1 MLAVLWKLG
10 SLCAS
15 MCACLLCEDGG
26 IGTWRCGMGGAT
38 AGSNRRLNL
47 WSKTTSGLIS
57 APPLM
62 ILAGQFYISETAG
75 SFFFFRCSIWAVSLS
90 FFKSPKSR
98 VIQCTS
104 LGLVAFAC
112 GAFVKKNVSIAVDH
126 ITAELPVSSLFSSE
140 IYQHSAPCL
149 HASCYCSM
157 VLLPHGNSKIITPH
171 TALLQRDETVSA
183 PQIAATYWIT
193 GQHLDYWLSQRIFCS
208 PQGALTRKGS
218 STSD

>member
-47 WSKTTSGLIS
+47 WSKTTSGLIA

-75 SFFFFRCSIWAVSLS
+75 SFFFFSGAAYEQLAFLSLS
-90 FFKSPKSR
+90 LPNLEWYNAQALALWPLHVVHLS
-98 VIQCTS
+98 
-104 LGLVAFAC
+104 
-112 GAFVKKNVSIAVDH
+112 KNVSIAVDH

-208 PQGALTRKGS
+208 PRGALTRKGS

>member
-47 WSKTTSGLIS
+47 WSKTTSGLIA

-75 SFFFFRCSIWAVSLS
+75 SFFFFSGAAYEQLAFLSLS
-90 FFKSPKSR
+90 LPNLEWYNAQALALWPLHVVHLS
-98 VIQCTS
+98 
-104 LGLVAFAC
+104 
-112 GAFVKKNVSIAVDH
+112 KNVSIAVDH

-171 TALLQRDETVSA
+171 TALLQWDETVSA

>member
-47 WSKTTSGLIS
+47 WSKTTSGLIA

-75 SFFFFRCSIWAVSLS
+75 SFFFFSGAAYEQLAFLSLS
-90 FFKSPKSR
+90 LPNLEWYNAQALALWPLHVVHLS
-98 VIQCTS
+98 
-104 LGLVAFAC
+104 
-112 GAFVKKNVSIAVDH
+112 KNVSIAVDH

-218 STSD
+218 STYD

>member
-47 WSKTTSGLIS
+47 WSKTTSGLIA

-75 SFFFFRCSIWAVSLS
+75 SFFFFSGAAYEQLAFLSLS
-90 FFKSPKSR
+90 LPNLEWYNAQALALWPLHVVHLS
-98 VIQCTS
+98 
-104 LGLVAFAC
+104 
-112 GAFVKKNVSIAVDH
+112 KNVSIAVDH

>member
-47 WSKTTSGLIS
+47 WSKTTSGLIA

-75 SFFFFRCSIWAVSLS
+75 SFFFFSGAAYEQLAFLSLS
-90 FFKSPKSR
+90 LPNLEWYNAQALALWPLHVVHLS
-98 VIQCTS
+98 
-104 LGLVAFAC
+104 
-112 GAFVKKNVSIAVDH
+112 KNVSIAVDH

-193 GQHLDYWLSQRIFCS
+193 EQHLDYWLSQRIFCS

>member
-1 MLAVLWKLG
+1 MGVLGHEGVVWGVQQQAATDGWTFGVRLHQ
-10 SLCAS
+10 AWY
-15 MCACLLCEDGG
+15 LLLH
-26 IGTWRCGMGGAT
+26 W
-38 AGSNRRLNL
+38 
-47 WSKTTSGLIS
+47 WSSQGNFTFQKQLD
-57 APPLM
+57 L
-62 ILAGQFYISETAG
+62 
-75 SFFFFRCSIWAVSLS
+75 FFFFRCSIWAVSLS

-112 GAFVKKNVSIAVDH
+112 GAFVKNVSIAVDH

>member
-1 MLAVLWKLG
+1 MGVLGHEGVVWGVQQQAATDGWTFGVRLHQ
-10 SLCAS
+10 AWY
-15 MCACLLCEDGG
+15 LLLH
-26 IGTWRCGMGGAT
+26 W
-38 AGSNRRLNL
+38 
-47 WSKTTSGLIS
+47 WSSQGNFTFQKQLD
-57 APPLM
+57 L
-62 ILAGQFYISETAG
+62 
-75 SFFFFRCSIWAVSLS
+75 FFFSGAAYEQLAFLSLS
-90 FFKSPKSR
+90 LPNLEWYNAQALALWPLHVVHLS
-98 VIQCTS
+98 
-104 LGLVAFAC
+104 
-112 GAFVKKNVSIAVDH
+112 KNVSIAVDH